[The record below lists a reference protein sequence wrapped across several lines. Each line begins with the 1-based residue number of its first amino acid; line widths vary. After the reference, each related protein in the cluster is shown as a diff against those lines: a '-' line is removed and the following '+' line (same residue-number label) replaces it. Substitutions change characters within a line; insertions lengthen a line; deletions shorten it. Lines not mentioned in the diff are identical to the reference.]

1 MQEACRLKG
10 LSFTTNHNKGDLMR
24 KLREAQEYEVAG
36 SEETLVGFGKWAKLR
51 YKEVPAYY
59 MKWAIETYQENGV
72 ECGHGLVKLARWGM
86 AQKGVGVESQEE
98 TPVLETP
105 VPEMPVPKST
115 ASSVASSAAGQVRA
129 RKATKRAGA
138 SPPKDTAQE
147 PETESP
153 GMDKKMETMLGQ
165 IVTGMQAMQQRLINL
180 ETNQQQSKDLEETQS
195 QEATPSV
202 DSFKMVF
209 SKTGS
214 AWPMEQLNPGPL
226 QVREHV

>member
-1 MQEACRLKG
+1 MG
-10 LSFTTNHNKGDLMR
+10 NG
-24 KLREAQEYEVAG
+24 
-36 SEETLVGFGKWAKLR
+36 AK
-51 YKEVPAYY
+51 
-59 MKWAIETYQENGV
+59 
-72 ECGHGLVKLARWGM
+72 
-86 AQKGVGVESQEE
+86 KGVGVESQEE

-105 VPEMPVPKST
+105 VPEMPVPQPT
-115 ASSVASSAAGQVRA
+115 TSSVASSAAGQVRA

-180 ETNQQQSKDLEETQS
+180 EMTQQQAKNLEETQS
-195 QEATPSV
+195 QESTPSQ
-202 DSFKMVF
+202 DGFKMVYP
-209 SKTGS
+209 KPGS
-214 AWPMEQLNPGPL
+214 PYPMENLNPGPL